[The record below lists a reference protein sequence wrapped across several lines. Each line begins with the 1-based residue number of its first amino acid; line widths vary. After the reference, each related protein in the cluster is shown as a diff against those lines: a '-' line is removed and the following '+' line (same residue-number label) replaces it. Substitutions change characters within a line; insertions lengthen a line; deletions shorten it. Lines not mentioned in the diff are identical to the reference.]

1 MIYKK
6 IVITTMTAVLPHLG
20 VFSQAISEKSIN
32 TLEDKIYGL
41 SLLWSE
47 VKYNFVNIDHLDFD
61 LDSLYRETMKRV
73 ISTKDDIA
81 YYKELDYF
89 LNRLNDA
96 HTNLFD
102 YPESGSEDVD
112 YPNYGTKYIGGKY
125 YFIKYKKDCP
135 YSDPDLLGAEI
146 IEIDGLPTEQYVEKF
161 VLPYLTGSTLK
172 YKLNQAG
179 RLLLNGLEGSSICGK
194 AICRDGKMKTFD
206 IVRNGEA
213 IRKNDDVWLPEDEY
227 SFHTS
232 EAVTLNWKD
241 DIAFLNIRR
250 FIPESVC
257 NDIDKAMAEIN
268 ACQCRGVIIDLR
280 GNGGGRTDVAWRLQM
295 YLTQADTIRSFGAQ
309 TRINSGYGR
318 AQGNYRQEYED
329 FYLYKAYKNEPIEL
343 ITKPQGIKALSCPV
357 AILIDNNSFSACED
371 FLINIYEMPDRPVLI
386 GEETAGS
393 TGAPLVI
400 ELPHD
405 AVARICT
412 LRPLFPYS
420 MKPFVGK
427 GILPDIEIIP
437 TLDDCLSGKDIAI
450 QKAINYINNYLTKNQ
465 NHERKKSN

>member
-1 MIYKK
+1 MIDKFTIFIKK
-6 IVITTMTAVLPHLG
+6 GKSLLFLLSFVILP
-20 VFSQAISEKSIN
+20 VSIQAQSQIKSIN

-47 VKYNFVNIDHLDFD
+47 LKYNFVNIDRLGFD

-73 ISTKDDIA
+73 IDTKDDVS
-81 YYKELDYF
+81 YYKELDCF
-89 LNRLNDA
+89 LNRFNDA

-102 YPESGSEDVD
+102 YPDSGYEETD

-146 IEIDGLPTEQYVEKF
+146 VEIDGLPTEQYVEKF

-172 YKLNQAG
+172 YRLNQAG

-194 AICRDGKMKTFD
+194 AICRDGKMKTFN

-232 EAVTLNWKD
+232 KAVTLNWKD

-268 ACQCRGVIIDLR
+268 ARQCRGVIIDLR

-318 AQGNYRQEYED
+318 SQGNY
-329 FYLYKAYKNEPIEL
+329 L
-343 ITKPQGIKALSCPV
+343 
-357 AILIDNNSFSACED
+357 NSA
-371 FLINIYEMPDRPVLI
+371 
-386 GEETAGS
+386 
-393 TGAPLVI
+393 
-400 ELPHD
+400 
-405 AVARICT
+405 T
-412 LRPLFPYS
+412 L
-420 MKPFVGK
+420 
-427 GILPDIEIIP
+427 
-437 TLDDCLSGKDIAI
+437 
-450 QKAINYINNYLTKNQ
+450 
-465 NHERKKSN
+465 

>member
-1 MIYKK
+1 MIRKFTHLIKK
-6 IVITTMTAVLPHLG
+6 TYIVFCLVLFIMIPI
-20 VFSQAISEKSIN
+20 SIQAQSEIKSIN

-73 ISTKDDIA
+73 INTKDDIA

-96 HTNLFD
+96 HTHLFA
-102 YPESGSEDVD
+102 YPESGHENTD

-146 IEIDGLPTEQYVEKF
+146 VEIAGLPTEQYVEKF
-161 VLPYLTGSTLK
+161 VLPSITGSTLK

-227 SFHTS
+227 SFYTN

-257 NDIDKAMAEIN
+257 NDIDRAMAEIN
-268 ACQCRGVIIDLR
+268 ARQCRGVIIDLR
-280 GNGGGRTDVAWRLQM
+280 GNTGGITDVAWRLQM

-318 AQGNYRQEYED
+318 AQGNYRKEYED
-329 FYLYKAYKNEPIEL
+329 FYLYKAYKNEPSEL
-343 ITKPQGIKALSCPV
+343 ISKPKGIKALSCPV

-400 ELPHD
+400 ELPHE
-405 AVARICT
+405 AIARICT

-420 MKPFVGK
+420 MKPFAGK
-427 GILPDIEIIP
+427 GIIPDIEVVP
-437 TLDDCLSGKDIAI
+437 TLEETLDGKDIVMNKALQYI
-450 QKAINYINNYLTKNQ
+450 QNKN
-465 NHERKKSN
+465 

>member
-1 MIYKK
+1 MTYYRIL
-6 IVITTMTAVLPHLG
+6 IVIITAVLPYLS
-20 VFSQAISEKSIN
+20 VFPQTISEKSIN

-47 VKYNFVNIDHLDFD
+47 VKYNFVNIDRLDFD

-73 ISTKDDIA
+73 IDTEDDVA
-81 YYKELDYF
+81 YYKELDRF
-89 LNRLNDA
+89 LNCLNDA

-102 YPESGSEDVD
+102 YPDSGYEETD

-146 IEIDGLPTEQYVEKF
+146 VEIDGLPTEQYVEKS
-161 VLPYLTGSTLK
+161 VLPYITGSTLK

-179 RLLLNGLEGSSICGK
+179 SILLNGLVGSYIRGK
-194 AICRDGKMKTFD
+194 AICRDGKMKEFN
-206 IVRNGEA
+206 IVRNGET
-213 IRKNDDVWLPEDEY
+213 IRRDDDVWLPEDEL
-227 SFHTS
+227 SFRTS
-232 EAVTLNWKD
+232 KAVTLTWND
-241 DIAFLNIRR
+241 DIALLNIRR

-268 ACQCRGVIIDLR
+268 ARQCRGVIIDLR

-309 TRINSGYGR
+309 TRVNSGYGR
-318 AQGNYRQEYED
+318 AQGNYREEYED

-343 ITKPQGIKALSCPV
+343 ITKPKGIKALSCPV

-393 TGAPLVI
+393 TGAPLIV

-412 LRPLFPYS
+412 IRPLFPYS
-420 MKPFVGK
+420 MKPFAGQ
-427 GILPDIEIIP
+427 GIIPDIEVML
-437 TLDDCLSGKDIAI
+437 TLDDCLTGKDIAM
-450 QKAINYINNYLTKNQ
+450 QKAVDYINNRLTEK
-465 NHERKKSN
+465 

>member
-1 MIYKK
+1 MNS
-6 IVITTMTAVLPHLG
+6 A
-20 VFSQAISEKSIN
+20 
-32 TLEDKIYGL
+32 
-41 SLLWSE
+41 
-47 VKYNFVNIDHLDFD
+47 
-61 LDSLYRETMKRV
+61 
-73 ISTKDDIA
+73 
-81 YYKELDYF
+81 
-89 LNRLNDA
+89 
-96 HTNLFD
+96 
-102 YPESGSEDVD
+102 
-112 YPNYGTKYIGGKY
+112 
-125 YFIKYKKDCP
+125 IKYKKDCP

-146 IEIDGLPTEQYVEKF
+146 VEIDGLPTEQYVEKF

-172 YKLNQAG
+172 YRLNQAG

-194 AICRDGKMKTFD
+194 AICRDGKMKTFN

-232 EAVTLNWKD
+232 KAVTLNWKD

-268 ACQCRGVIIDLR
+268 ARQCRGVIIDLR

-318 AQGNYRQEYED
+318 SQGNYRKEYED
-329 FYLYKAYKNEPIEL
+329 FYLYKAYKNEPPEL
-343 ITKPQGIKALSCPV
+343 ITKPQGIKVLSCPV

-371 FLINIYEMPDRPVLI
+371 FLINIYEMPNRPVLI

-400 ELPHD
+400 ELPHG

-420 MKPFVGK
+420 MKPFVEK
-427 GILPDIEIIP
+427 GIIPDIEVIP
-437 TLDDCLSGKDIAI
+437 TLQEVLKGKDVVMEKALHYI
-450 QKAINYINNYLTKNQ
+450 QNKN
-465 NHERKKSN
+465 

>member
-1 MIYKK
+1 MIDKFTIFIKK
-6 IVITTMTAVLPHLG
+6 GKSLLFLLSFVILP
-20 VFSQAISEKSIN
+20 VSIQAQSQIKSIN

-47 VKYNFVNIDHLDFD
+47 LKYNFVNIDRLGFD

-73 ISTKDDIA
+73 INTKDDVS
-81 YYKELDYF
+81 YYKELDCF
-89 LNRLNDA
+89 LNRFNDA

-102 YPESGSEDVD
+102 YPDSGYEETD

-146 IEIDGLPTEQYVEKF
+146 VEIDGLPTEQYVEKF

-172 YKLNQAG
+172 YRLNQAG

-194 AICRDGKMKTFD
+194 AICRDGKMKTFN

-232 EAVTLNWKD
+232 KAVTLNWKD

-268 ACQCRGVIIDLR
+268 ARQCRGVIIDLR

-318 AQGNYRQEYED
+318 SQGNYRKEYED
-329 FYLYKAYKNEPIEL
+329 FYLYKAYKNEPPEL
-343 ITKPQGIKALSCPV
+343 ITKPQGIKVLSCPV

-371 FLINIYEMPDRPVLI
+371 FLINIYEMPNRPVLI

-400 ELPHD
+400 ELPHG

-420 MKPFVGK
+420 MKPFVEK
-427 GILPDIEIIP
+427 GIIPDIEVIP
-437 TLDDCLSGKDIAI
+437 TLQEVLKGKDVVMKKALHYI
-450 QKAINYINNYLTKNQ
+450 QNKN
-465 NHERKKSN
+465 